1 MAIDPTKNPREE
13 DQTTFMGIDNK
24 KITCKDGFCYLPD
37 SNANQNLDNES
48 VNIFDPIQ

>member
-13 DQTTFMGIDNK
+13 DQTTIMGIDNK

-37 SNANQNLDNES
+37 SNSNQNLDNDS
-48 VNIFDPIQ
+48 INIFDPI